1 MSWYSEKGL
10 KDEYV
15 FSTRV
20 RLARNI
26 SGVNFPSSMSA
37 EQSRRIAKMV
47 LDAME
52 PIIADYNVY
61 DLDEISEQDAG
72 KLIEKHLI
80 SPGFKRSHIKRL
92 ALISKDESLSIMVNE
107 EDHIR
112 IQCFSPGLD
121 SESTL
126 DTAGKIDAL
135 LRERLK
141 FAYHEKYG
149 YLTSCPTNCGTALRI
164 SAMMHLPALSLAGA
178 IPQLVRECANEGM
191 TVRGFYGEGSEAPGN
206 IYQIS
211 NQITLGVSAKDILD
225 KFSQI
230 MDMIISA
237 EGNLRDKMKQTPS
250 PQTCDKIMRAEGI
263 LGSAYMLS
271 TSEFLNLQS
280 LVRLGHYMGILKA
293 DLLKLKSL
301 WVLTSPCHLNNS
313 SAQSRDIKRAETVK
327 KSLKE

>member
-1 MSWYSEKGL
+1 MSWYCDKGTN
-10 KDEYV
+10 DEFV

-26 SGVNFPSSMSA
+26 SGINFPSSMSS
-37 EQSRRIAKMV
+37 EQSVRVAKLV

-52 PIIADYNVY
+52 PIISDYEVY
-61 DLDEISEQDAG
+61 DLWEISDNEAG

-80 SPGFKRSHIKRL
+80 SPGFKKSSLKRL
-92 ALISKDESLSIMVNE
+92 AIISKDMSVSIMVNE

-112 IQCFSPGLD
+112 IQCFSAGLD
-121 SESTL
+121 SEKTL

-135 LRERLK
+135 LRERLN

-149 YLTSCPTNCGTALRI
+149 YLTSCPTNCGTALRL
-164 SAMMHLPALSLAGA
+164 SAMMHLPALSLSGA

-211 NQITLGVSAKDILD
+211 NQITLGVNAKDILD

-237 EGNLRDKMKQTPS
+237 EGNLRGKMRETSS
-250 PQTCDKIMRAEGI
+250 PQIRDQIMRADGI
-263 LGSAYMLS
+263 LKSAYLLS

-280 LVRLGHYMGILKA
+280 LVRLGHYMNFLKA

-301 WVLTSPCHLNNS
+301 WVETSPSHLNDNNT
-313 SAQSRDIKRAETVK
+313 QNRDIKRAGIIK
-327 KSLKE
+327 KALKE